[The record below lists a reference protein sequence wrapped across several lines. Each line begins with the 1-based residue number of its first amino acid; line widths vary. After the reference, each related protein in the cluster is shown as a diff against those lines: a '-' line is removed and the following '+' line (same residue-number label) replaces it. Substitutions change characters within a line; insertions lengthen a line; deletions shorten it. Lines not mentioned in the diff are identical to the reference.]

1 MPDYR
6 LKMHGTFA
14 SGRRWTTR
22 IHMTSASDLGTVAAL
37 WASNTVNFW
46 SNATTGIQTLYPVGT
61 VFTGSSA
68 ALLNPV
74 FRETLKVDSPSTNPG
89 TATADSL
96 PEQNA
101 IVVSLRSP
109 AVGRNQ
115 RGRMYLPAPAEDA
128 AVGGE
133 LTAPLGARASTAIH
147 TLFDAMRSS
156 GGTIFIYNA
165 KVQPIHDPVQF
176 TKKTITIEQVDRV
189 LRTQRRR
196 VRKSLAV
203 YV

>member
-6 LKMHGTFA
+6 LQIHGTFA

-22 IHMTSASDLGTVAAL
+22 VHLTSASDLGTVAAL
-37 WASNTVNFW
+37 WASNVVNFW
-46 SNATTGIQTLYPVGT
+46 SSGVSGVNTLYPVGT
-61 VFTGSSA
+61 VMTGTSV

-89 TATADSL
+89 TSVATSL

-109 AVGRNQ
+109 GIGKSQ
-115 RGRMYLPAPAEDA
+115 RGRMYLPAPADDA
-128 AVGGE
+128 AVGGM
-133 LTAPLGARASTAIH
+133 LTAPLAARASTAIH
-147 TLFDAMRSS
+147 TLYDAMRSS
-156 GGTIFIYNA
+156 GGTFFVYNA
-165 KVQPIHDPVQF
+165 KVHVNDPVQF
-176 TKKTITIEQVDRV
+176 THKTITIEEIDRV

-196 VRKSLAV
+196 TRKSLAV